1 MRTVTK
7 IIFNHCIIYD
17 YGCFS
22 GCTVI
27 NDAIGQG
34 SSRSTGPFGII
45 LTIMFLAAIIA
56 IWKYK
61 PKKITNNKDIEK
73 HEDIDNHQLDKR

>member
-7 IIFNHCIIYD
+7 IILTIVLFMIMAALIA
-17 YGCFS
+17 
-22 GCTVI
+22 VI
-27 NDAIGQG
+27 NDASGQG
-34 SSRSTGPFGII
+34 SSHSTGPFGII

-61 PKKITNNKDIEK
+61 PEKIKNDQDTEK

>member
-7 IIFNHCIIYD
+7 IILTIVLFMIMAALIA
-17 YGCFS
+17 
-22 GCTVI
+22 VI
-27 NDAIGQG
+27 NDATGQG
-34 SSRSTGPFGII
+34 SSNSSGPFGII

-61 PKKITNNKDIEK
+61 PKKITNNKDNEK